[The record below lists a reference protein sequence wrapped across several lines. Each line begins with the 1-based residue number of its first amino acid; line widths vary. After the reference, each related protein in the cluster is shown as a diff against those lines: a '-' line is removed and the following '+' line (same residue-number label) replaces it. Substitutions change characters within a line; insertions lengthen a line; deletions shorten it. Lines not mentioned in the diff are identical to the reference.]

1 MRRLRL
7 RAIRIVQTDRQ
18 RVAATVF
25 LKMSSIEH
33 FRAVARCIISI
44 KTRSLPETNIVR
56 ACGRPRNRM
65 NGTQLPLRVQAHEIG
80 KLSAAEVIGHEV
92 RKAINGFRSASFD
105 VY

>member
-1 MRRLRL
+1 
-7 RAIRIVQTDRQ
+7 
-18 RVAATVF
+18 
-25 LKMSSIEH
+25 MSSIEH

-44 KTRSLPETNIVR
+44 AYPKQILSVPVVE
-56 ACGRPRNRM
+56 RPRNRM

-80 KLSAAEVIGHEV
+80 KLSAAEVVGHEV

>member
-33 FRAVARCIISI
+33 FRAVDRCIISI

-56 ACGRPRNRM
+56 ACGGAPEEPHERHAAAPACA
-65 NGTQLPLRVQAHEIG
+65 GTRD
-80 KLSAAEVIGHEV
+80 
-92 RKAINGFRSASFD
+92 RKTFRSRGNRT
-105 VY
+105 